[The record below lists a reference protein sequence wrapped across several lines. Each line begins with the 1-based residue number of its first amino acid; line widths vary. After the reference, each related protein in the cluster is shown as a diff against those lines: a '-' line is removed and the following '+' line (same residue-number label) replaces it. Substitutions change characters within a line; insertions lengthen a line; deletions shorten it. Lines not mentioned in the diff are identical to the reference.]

1 MTDRFKFSPR
11 SIEIETHTR
20 YVTHYIQKIDI
31 VDTTTDETVET
42 VTAFDSDGREA
53 AIQAW
58 HLALEAIGRRHEE
71 EEKAKAAY
79 QSGASI

>member
-20 YVTHYIQKIDI
+20 FPTHYIQKIDI

-42 VTAFDSDGREA
+42 VTAFDRDGREA
-53 AIQAW
+53 ARQAW
-58 HLALEAIGRRHEE
+58 QLALEAIARRHEG
-71 EEKAKAAY
+71 EEKAKAAFE
-79 QSGASI
+79 SGASS